1 MGNRYVV
8 VIIPTYNERENIKT
22 LVESI
27 LDLHLNA
34 HIVIVDDNSPDGTGE
49 IADRLAQEH
58 KEVEAI
64 HRKRKL
70 GLGTAYK
77 TGFKKALKNG
87 ADVVM
92 TMDADLSHNPKDI
105 PKLLENIG
113 KFDVVIGSR
122 YVKGGKIV
130 GFEIWRL
137 LLSNGAQLFC
147 QMLLGVKV
155 HDSTSGFRA
164 YKSEVIKAINPATIK
179 SEGYSFLTEA
189 IFRAQKKGF
198 NIEEIPITF
207 VARKK
212 GKSKVS
218 QTEIFKALVTVL
230 RLRFRG

>member
-1 MGNRYVV
+1 MSNRYVV
-8 VIIPTYNERENIKT
+8 VIIPTYNERENIKI

-34 HIVIVDDNSPDGTGE
+34 HIIIVDDNSPDGTGV
-49 IADRLAQEH
+49 IADGLAKEH

-130 GFEIWRL
+130 GFELWRL

-147 QMLLGVKV
+147 QTLLGVKV

-164 YKSEVIKAINPATIK
+164 YKSEAIKAINPETIK
-179 SEGYSFLTEA
+179 SEGYSFLIEA
-189 IFRAQKKGF
+189 IFIADRRGLSIA
-198 NIEEIPITF
+198 EVPI
-207 VARKK
+207 VYEARQG
-212 GKSKVS
+212 GKSKIS
-218 QTEIFKALVTVL
+218 QIEIFKALAAVV
-230 RLRFRG
+230 RLKIS